1 MAEVAVLWGDA
12 AGLVASVIPCSR
24 RQTFDSGANCGS
36 DGNGRRSSR
45 SYRSKLKPGLNGVN
59 RNRVNSRSQLP
70 KVRWWRNG
78 AA

>member
-1 MAEVAVLWGDA
+1 MVEVAVLWSGA
-12 AGLVASVIPCSR
+12 AALVGWVIPCSR

-45 SYRSKLKPGLNGVN
+45 SYRSKLKPGLSGVN
-59 RNRVNSRSQLP
+59 MNCTNSRSQLP
-70 KVRWWRNG
+70 KVRWLRNG